1 MAAASVAADI
11 VVGCGASVGFVFS
24 HLSTGGKSFSIPL
37 STVNPG
43 IFFARR
49 FRLSAMEGFRLA
61 MDIVVR
67 VDDVLHCGTCT
78 NAMTCTRMV
87 AVAINR

>member
-1 MAAASVAADI
+1 VWLRLLLLLTLLLAAVPQLALSSPI
-11 VVGCGASVGFVFS
+11 YQPVV
-24 HLSTGGKSFSIPL
+24 

-67 VDDVLHCGTCT
+67 VDDVLHCGTFT